1 MALTKLKRECVDCG
15 GSISA
20 RAGICPHCGADFA
33 ILRGAGDRIL
43 QLFGWIGG
51 ATLLALFWDSAADM
65 DAYYVTRFIWIDAYK
80 AMGWWNILFFSLV
93 GAFIYQDH

>member
-20 RAGICPHCGADFA
+20 RAQICPHCGADFA
-33 ILRGAGDRIL
+33 IFRGPRDRIL

-51 ATLLALFWDSAADM
+51 ATLLALFWDAA
-65 DAYYVTRFIWIDAYK
+65 R
-80 AMGWWNILFFSLV
+80 SEERRV
-93 GAFIYQDH
+93 GNECRSRWSPYH